1 MSVKVTLESEG
12 KLVIMLLLKNYFKN
26 LTNKQKKW
34 GELYGQWTTTKQK
47 TLRSGHN
54 VFDTLAALT
63 VLIVTG
69 LKRKIK
75 AHFVALL

>member
-1 MSVKVTLESEG
+1 MDSEQQQ
-12 KLVIMLLLKNYFKN
+12 
-26 LTNKQKKW
+26 NKKI
-34 GELYGQWTTTKQK
+34 
-47 TLRSGHN
+47 LRSGHN

-75 AHFVALL
+75 AYFVALL

>member
-1 MSVKVTLESEG
+1 MDSEQQQ
-12 KLVIMLLLKNYFKN
+12 N
-26 LTNKQKKW
+26 QKI
-34 GELYGQWTTTKQK
+34 
-47 TLRSGHN
+47 LRSGHN

-75 AHFVALL
+75 AYFVALL